1 MAIRFLYHPQ
11 VMYHHNRVEAMEIE
25 LGRLRHEQRETRL
38 QLELA
43 YGRQAELQRE
53 LRETGP
59 LGQEAKA
66 VIRSAL
72 RTLEQTI
79 SVYEQAALEL
89 SQHIQLQVERLVLA
103 RRDVEEARQLTN
115 PGLEAPDDQ
124 VTRPE
129 TSVYDELVLAQSRR
143 EQLAVTHA

>member
-1 MAIRFLYHPQ
+1 MAVRFLYHPQ
-11 VMYHHNRVEAMEIE
+11 VMYHRNRVEAMEIE

-43 YGRQAELQRE
+43 YERQAELQRE
-53 LRETGP
+53 LRETSP
-59 LGQEAKA
+59 LSHEAKA
-66 VIRSAL
+66 VVRSAL

-79 SVYEQAALEL
+79 SVYEQAATEL

-103 RRDVEEARQLTN
+103 RRDAEEARRLTN
-115 PGLEAPDDQ
+115 PGDEAAEEQ

-129 TSVYDELVLAQSRR
+129 TSVYEDV
-143 EQLAVTHA
+143 AVKPLSQAATSAHA